1 MGGWVWMGMD
11 ESECHA
17 VQLSCP
23 PTPHSSSG
31 SRRCRP
37 YLPISPLSP
46 YISLILPV
54 PQARGAAGR
63 PEAEALGGPGRTL
76 RDTELL
82 GQPAPLGR
90 SSRLRRWGVGR
101 ETPTRSL
108 LDLPL
113 RGPGSTTLPL
123 ERLTMRLVE
132 TALARTLHTSPSPLS
147 SFLDALLKKYIDSY
161 IFLFV

>member
-147 SFLDALLKKYIDSY
+147 SFLDAL
-161 IFLFV
+161 